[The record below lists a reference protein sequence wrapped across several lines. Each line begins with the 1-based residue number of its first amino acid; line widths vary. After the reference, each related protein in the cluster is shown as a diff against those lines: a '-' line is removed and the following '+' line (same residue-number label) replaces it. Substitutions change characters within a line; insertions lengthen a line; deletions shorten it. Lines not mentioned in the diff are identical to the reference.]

1 MNDDDQD
8 PFEAITSLNTKAY
21 DAGYKEGTIAGK
33 KEAIRTGFGI
43 GKTTSFN
50 IASEL
55 GHYYGLCDLYRK
67 EHDEKTSNHETL
79 DTSSN
84 AQAEVGS
91 PNTDERVVKLASQI
105 CELIEKFDLVNCH
118 EDSFSADLGH
128 IRDKIKQ
135 FCSLTKYKNYF
146 NKELL
151 DKVKLSF

>member
-1 MNDDDQD
+1 MNDDED
-8 PFEAITSLNTKAY
+8 PFEAIANLNTKAY
-21 DAGYKEGTIAGK
+21 DAGYKEGAIAGK
-33 KEAIRTGFGI
+33 KEAIRTGFNI

-67 EHDEKTSNHETL
+67 EHTEREDSSSQHGQADSN
-79 DTSSN
+79 SP
-84 AQAEVGS
+84 GS
-91 PNTDERVVKLASQI
+91 DERIIKLASQI

-118 EDSFSADLGH
+118 EDNFSSDLSH

-146 NKELL
+146 NKELI
-151 DKVKLSF
+151 DKVKLGF

>member
-8 PFEAITSLNTKAY
+8 PFEAIANLNTKAY
-21 DAGYKEGTIAGK
+21 DAGYREGTISGK
-33 KEAIRTGFGI
+33 KEAIRTGFKI

-67 EHDEKTSNHETL
+67 EHDTTEHEDSSSSSHHTQVNSPTNDEKI
-79 DTSSN
+79 
-84 AQAEVGS
+84 
-91 PNTDERVVKLASQI
+91 VKLSSQI
-105 CELIEKFDLVNCH
+105 CELIENFDLVKCH
-118 EDSFSADLGH
+118 EDNFSTDLRH

-151 DKVKLSF
+151 DNVKLSF